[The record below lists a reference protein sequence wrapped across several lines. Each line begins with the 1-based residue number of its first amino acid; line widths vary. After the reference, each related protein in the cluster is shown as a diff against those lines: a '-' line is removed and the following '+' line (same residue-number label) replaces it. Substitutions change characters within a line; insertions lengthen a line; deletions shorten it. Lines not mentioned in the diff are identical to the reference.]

1 MAVEW
6 KALRLRAGM
15 SLERAGAQAGVTSA
29 TAKIFELDPE
39 AIRNPAKRA
48 ALVRVYQTYALAPAR
63 SEAREGE
70 ESAESLPASLV
81 GKGAR

>member
-48 ALVRVYQTYALAPAR
+48 AHPCQVSPGFAR
-63 SEAREGE
+63 SGRDALHNFRW
-70 ESAESLPASLV
+70 
-81 GKGAR
+81 